1 MGSTRIDVDFGQAM
15 AANAL
20 ASQAASAP
28 PVAATTA
35 APAAA
40 APGMFAFVAG
50 TVAAKS
56 AAAFAAEAALVKRME
71 IADERSHEAVAAYR
85 ITDEENRQSL
95 TAIQGG

>member
-1 MGSTRIDVDFGQAM
+1 MGSARIDVDFGQAM

-20 ASQAASAP
+20 AGQVTSSPSVAS
-28 PVAATTA
+28 TTA
-35 APAAA
+35 APAAI

-56 AAAFAAEAALVKRME
+56 AAAFAAEAALIKRME
-71 IADERSHEAVAAYR
+71 LANERSHEAVAAYQ
-85 ITDEENRQSL
+85 ITDEENRRSL